1 MDYIEH
7 HGIKGQK
14 WGVRRYQNPDGTHTQ
29 LGRARDRARDRR
41 RYSSNDSVF
50 ISGKVSYDQP
60 LSEELK
66 EEVDKIIKAKS
77 TVLIG
82 DAPGA
87 DAWIQRYLAEHDYK
101 RVVVYTTDP
110 VPRNNFGNWEV
121 KYIDGNGN
129 TEERLIRREK
139 DIAMTDQATRGLAV
153 IPEDDRPDSATA
165 LNVERLRNS
174 GLRVKR
180 FDPKLKQWF

>member
-41 RYSSNDSVF
+41 RYSDNDSVF

-87 DAWIQRYLAEHDYK
+87 DTWIQRYLAENDYK

-110 VPRNNFGNWEV
+110 VPRNNVGNWEV

-129 TEERLIRREK
+129 TDERLIRREK

-153 IPEDDRPDSATA
+153 IPENDNPDSATS
-165 LNVERLRNS
+165 LNVQRLRNS
-174 GLRVKR
+174 GLRVRR
-180 FDPKLKQWF
+180 FDPSLKQWF

>member
-7 HGIKGQK
+7 HGIKGMK
-14 WGVRRYQNPDGTHTQ
+14 WGVRRYQNPDGTHTD

-41 RYSSNDSVF
+41 RYSKDDKVF
-50 ISGKVSYDQP
+50 ISGKVSYDEP
-60 LSEELK
+60 LSEDLK
-66 EEVDKIIKAKS
+66 AEVDKIMRANS

-87 DAWIQRYLAEHDYK
+87 DTWIQKYLAENGYS
-101 RVVVYTTDP
+101 RVIVYTTDKE
-110 VPRNNFGNWEV
+110 VRNNVGNWTV
-121 KYIDGNGN
+121 RMIDGNGN

-153 IPEDDRPDSATA
+153 IPEDDRPDSATS